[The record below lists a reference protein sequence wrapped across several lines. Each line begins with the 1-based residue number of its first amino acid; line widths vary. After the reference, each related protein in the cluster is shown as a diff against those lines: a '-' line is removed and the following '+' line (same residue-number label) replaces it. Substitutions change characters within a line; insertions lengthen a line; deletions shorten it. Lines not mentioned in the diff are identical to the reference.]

1 VRAARPVA
9 CEPLTAAAFAPYGAV
24 LDTGAAW
31 TPANEGRARRYPAA
45 SLPAP
50 GADARG
56 ARLDSAIYVIAP
68 STLPFQAR
76 VFERHPHSAQ
86 IFQPASDGPY
96 LVCVCGSAAD
106 GEPDFATARAFIA
119 TPPAGIVYAPG
130 VWHLPL
136 AALERE
142 GRFLM
147 LMWAL
152 GDARDCEE
160 HAVPGGLLIGG

>member
-1 VRAARPVA
+1 VRIR
-9 CEPLTAAAFAPYGAV
+9 CEPLTAAGFAPFGAV
-24 LDTGAAW
+24 LDTGAVW
-31 TPANEGRARRYPAA
+31 TPANEGRARRYAAA
-45 SLPAP
+45 SLPPA
-50 GADARG
+50 AAEAQG

-68 STLPFQAR
+68 STLPFQAG

-86 IFQPASDGPY
+86 LFQPASDGPY
-96 LVCVCGSAAD
+96 LVCVCGAAAD
-106 GEPDFATARAFIA
+106 GEPDPATARAFIA

-160 HAVPGGLLIGG
+160 RLVPGGPRIDG